1 MRKQEELEAL
11 QRAEE
16 DRLLQQLMEE
26 REREKRQLES
36 EVDREW
42 ESRIKELTA
51 KFDAEMDRKG
61 KKDKKVRVVDVSDVA
76 VFCQCGA
83 YYLYRMYN
91 KALAIILLGIAAWQK
106 LCVCAINRRVSTSF
120 STGPQRHQTWCLIVI
135 KHRVTTSHRRTV
147 FTCMTLS
154 IVPLCVA
161 GSLRHQLL
169 YSCLMFC
176 RAMSAL

>member
-16 DRLLQQLMEE
+16 DRLLQQLMDE

-61 KKDKKVRVVDVSDVA
+61 KKDKKVRVVDVLDDMS
-76 VFCQCGA
+76 
-83 YYLYRMYN
+83 MYD
-91 KALAIILLGIAAWQK
+91 
-106 LCVCAINRRVSTSF
+106 T
-120 STGPQRHQTWCLIVI
+120 
-135 KHRVTTSHRRTV
+135 KHRVSR
-147 FTCMTLS
+147 
-154 IVPLCVA
+154 VA
-161 GSLRHQLL
+161 GS
-169 YSCLMFC
+169 
-176 RAMSAL
+176 